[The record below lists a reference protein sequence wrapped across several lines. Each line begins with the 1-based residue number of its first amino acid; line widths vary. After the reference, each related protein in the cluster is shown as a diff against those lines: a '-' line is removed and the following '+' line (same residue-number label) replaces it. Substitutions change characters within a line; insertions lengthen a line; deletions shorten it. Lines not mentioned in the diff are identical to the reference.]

1 MLGGNLVL
9 QWQDGGQ
16 QPGSTPASLDLA
28 LDKYTRAAE
37 GVSAGYSDLAG
48 LVGAL
53 AAAGLG
59 ESAAQSAS
67 GQEAPAP
74 GAQHGAAGRRDDDP
88 TRGPRGGR
96 GEAEPA
102 YVRDA
107 GGLRDPGYAV
117 GDRDRYP
124 PGLAPARGGAMPGEQ
139 GCERGGGGERS
150 RGNMG
155 AGGQGVLPVSSDF
168 HVGTGFPCVMWPAA
182 GSNPHTPGLCSL
194 TSPTHPHRPHR
205 AVAADGGPAAQ
216 GRGHA
221 RGTWRPPV
229 RRQAGAGPG
238 AWGTQA
244 TPRGEVGPHRPA
256 RPARLP
262 PRRQPA
268 TGAPGEG
275 GHPPRHHAARPWARR
290 DRGRFRVH
298 VMVGDGRQR
307 CGGPPPF
314 PPDADPCLPIAMM
327 MPLVTLLV

>member
-1 MLGGNLVL
+1 MVLGGNLVL

-124 PGLAPARGGAMPGEQ
+124 LGLAPARGGAMPGEQ
-139 GCERGGGGERS
+139 GCERGGGGGEEQGKYGSWRS
-150 RGNMG
+150 GCA
-155 AGGQGVLPVSSDF
+155 AGILR
-168 HVGTGFPCVMWPAA
+168 FPCRHGVSLCHVA
-182 GSNPHTPGLCSL
+182 GRRLEPPYPRPLQPDL
-194 TSPTHPHRPHR
+194 THPP
-205 AVAADGGPAAQ
+205 PSPPQ
-216 GRGHA
+216 GCCR
-221 RGTWRPPV
+221 
-229 RRQAGAGPG
+229 
-238 AWGTQA
+238 
-244 TPRGEVGPHRPA
+244 
-256 RPARLP
+256 
-262 PRRQPA
+262 
-268 TGAPGEG
+268 
-275 GHPPRHHAARPWARR
+275 
-290 DRGRFRVH
+290 
-298 VMVGDGRQR
+298 
-307 CGGPPPF
+307 
-314 PPDADPCLPIAMM
+314 
-327 MPLVTLLV
+327 

>member
-1 MLGGNLVL
+1 MAAATLAVIRAHAPTFRNRHDRLAFAVHAYLESRGYTLVSTGAEADQEAGPGSKFDSVGREPAPLSGWTDLEERYAFRYVNEQGAHLYLKAMVLGGNLVL

-74 GAQHGAAGRRDDDP
+74 GAQHGAAGRGDDDP

-124 PGLAPARGGAMPGEQ
+124 LGLAPARGGAMPGLLPLME
-139 GCERGGGGERS
+139 GPPRRGGG
-150 RGNMG
+150 M
-155 AGGQGVLPVSSDF
+155 
-168 HVGTGFPCVMWPAA
+168 HVGPGDPLFDDRLGRGPAHGGPRPPPGA
-182 GSNPHTPGLCSL
+182 RWDPIAPPGL
-194 TSPTHPHRPHR
+194 PGFHP
-205 AVAADGGPAAQ
+205 DGNLPRGPP
-216 GRGHA
+216 GRGGIH
-221 RGTWRPPV
+221 PDIMQP
-229 RRQAGAGPG
+229 GPG
-238 AWGTQA
+238 
-244 TPRGEVGPHRPA
+244 RGG
-256 RPARLP
+256 
-262 PRRQPA
+262 
-268 TGAPGEG
+268 TGADFG
-275 GHPPRHHAARPWARR
+275 
-290 DRGRFRVH
+290 F
-298 VMVGDGRQR
+298 M
-307 CGGPPPF
+307 
-314 PPDADPCLPIAMM
+314 
-327 MPLVTLLV
+327 